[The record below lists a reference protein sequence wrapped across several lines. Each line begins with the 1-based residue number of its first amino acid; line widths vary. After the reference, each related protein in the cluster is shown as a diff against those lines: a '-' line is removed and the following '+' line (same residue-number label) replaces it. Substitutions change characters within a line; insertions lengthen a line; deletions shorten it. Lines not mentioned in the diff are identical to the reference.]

1 MIILIAV
8 GGIAY
13 LRYFVNNKLSPLV
26 AKELSQL
33 VNRPVEIGAVKS
45 FSLTGLRIGASA
57 LPASPED
64 PDFATVPEV
73 SVAYNPLLLLST
85 RTLNLNI
92 TLINPQLYVEQD
104 EAGNWLQ
111 LKLKTKQEPSGPI
124 KIQLDNIRIRNAS
137 LVLAPNPQKRAKL
150 MAVGNS
156 ATKTPPPAPF
166 AIRKLNGKAEFSN
179 QQKQVNYEVTGTPD
193 SGGQINIQGE
203 SLLPSPLRTK
213 IVIRGTDLAAKPIM
227 PLIPNVPIEAYR
239 GQIDCNIGI
248 ELEETEVLSWWGT
261 AGFKNITG
269 QLAGLQKGIAGAS
282 GLLKFRELAV
292 DLDNTVAIYGQLPLR
307 LSGSIDTESEYN
319 LSIEIP
325 PANQDQ
331 FIKTLDLEIPVPVTA
346 EAAGDLRVTGA
357 LNNPILSGVV
367 ATTKTS
373 RIDLV
378 DFSKIRA
385 EFKIENQILTLKDLQ
400 ATPVVG
406 GRISGQGTMLL
417 GEVSKI
423 SIDVRADDLPGD
435 KLGGIY
441 SGAPVGVKIGAI
453 GADVAVTGSA
463 TAPLTTIQW
472 QAPNALYPS
481 SGQLQITKETTTF
494 NNTIIQI
501 GGGSLRAEGQ
511 LIKNNWQAILRGE
524 QIQLSPLIDPKLTA
538 DNPQLATFLDTN
550 PAIISTSATL
560 SGNLSSFAPAD
571 IIAAGEMRLAVNNSI
586 ISAKGNSRGG
596 KWQATANF
604 NDGKTLN
611 LNQFAADI
619 PVPVGLSGGSVTVV
633 GNTDLFTAQNNTS
646 PPDPLKQIA
655 ASGTLQLDVK
665 GIATGVKFGLQQGQ
679 WQAEASLNPK
689 TPLNLQTLVGARHQ
703 QYPGVTQNVNDAVP
717 LLTYAVLKAAGNT
730 DAFLNPEPTAI
741 LEAISLSGAAKLN
754 IAGGETAINGSLSGG
769 FWQAEA
775 NITPGTSLALNP
787 IAPQL
792 PVSIALTE
800 GNIKGSGNTDAFL
813 NLQPLR
819 ARHQQHP
826 GVTTN
831 VNDAVPLLLQTI
843 SLSAEAKLNIAGGA
857 AAVSGTL
864 VQGKWE
870 AEAKITPGTP
880 LALNPLA
887 PQLPIPVTLT
897 DAAFKGAGTT
907 AAILNNTDPMAL
919 LETLNVSGEAKVKI
933 GGGDATLGGSL
944 RGGNWQAAGS
954 GTEIA
959 LNGLAPQLPVPVIL
973 RQGSFTSSGSLDKI
987 TSLDDIIASGAAQ
1000 LNLAGGDAA
1009 VKASAGNGRW
1019 QAAVTGK
1026 TINLTDVLCP
1036 SSFVLC
1042 PVTNDQGQ
1050 GTSYQVQLA
1059 QGDVKLSGSMAALTI
1074 ADTMAYGAIK
1084 LVSPS
1089 PSLPGSPAALLP
1101 LESAFR
1107 WDGEKLQVLQAKAP
1121 GFQANGVAFV
1131 DAKAQPV
1138 PVLKSFDFNVNAQQ
1152 FDLANLPLPV
1162 DLVRQYLP
1170 GDDIVLAG
1178 LADFQGQIKGSA
1190 RKEQSGGLPLPFDVQ
1205 VDGNLHLQNLV
1216 ALGRNFAPEMAGMVR
1231 VDTRE
1236 EISFWLS
1243 GGEDK
1248 IELAL
1253 KTAGWNFG
1261 AEGNLYPPSM
1271 FAAVKQGDI
1280 SLETRLER
1288 ERLLVSVAN
1297 FPLEFLQL
1305 APAPEF
1311 GFDAVTGSLS
1321 GEGDFDLRRLVGKG
1335 EIVVAQP
1342 RLGYLQAVELKTQA
1356 MYDGESLTLGDGLLR
1371 LTNSSYSFNARIK
1384 GGDNPAVEGK
1394 IGVTDGD
1401 LGDIMAAMRWF
1412 TLEDL
1417 QRGLMP
1423 PEYAKK
1429 EALNSVP
1436 VGMSDASLLMQLRR
1450 LSEITALLQKTAAV
1464 RQTPGTPEMLDLRG
1478 KFSGEIGFA
1487 GTLAEGISADFN
1499 LEGQSLQWLPNL
1511 PYHEVIG
1518 LEVVKNEGRV
1528 IDVDR
1533 AVARG
1538 SFKDG
1543 VVTFNPLRL
1552 EAKRD
1557 KNTVVS
1563 FVGSLAPENQ
1573 LGQVRVENLAIADLR
1588 NFIDTQG
1595 YEVDGWV
1602 NLKATIAG
1610 TILNPQALGEVSF
1623 SEVRLNGEP
1632 LENLRGSFNYA
1643 QSRLN
1648 FSTIA
1653 PSNLQVTASLPVPPT
1668 PDNNAISFSGNIS
1681 DDGLKLINI
1690 LSGQQVEWVTGSGR
1704 VEIEARARWDT
1715 EKGRITELVATGDA
1729 SFEDATINSLALP
1742 EPLTGVRGKA
1752 RFERDR
1758 VFVETAKGNFSKG
1771 LVEATGVLPLYQPLS
1786 PTDTDA
1792 GNPLTVVLE
1801 GIKIN
1806 LKGLY
1811 SGGVE
1816 GRVSVEGT
1824 FLSPRIGGNV
1834 SLFDGVVLL
1843 PDPSQQVAAPPPPE
1857 TEEIVAPRY
1866 DDLRLR
1872 LRSNVRVASPPL
1884 LEFVAQG
1891 NLRVNGFIDDVPNLD
1906 IKGVIRLLRGRVNLW
1921 TTQFRLERGYEHFAR
1936 FVGDSDPVLQVR
1948 LIAAVPEVT
1957 RRETVASGSAAEI
1970 AENINTT
1977 IGAVRTVR
1985 VQAAVNGR
1993 SSQLLDLLELKSS
2006 PPRDEGEI
2014 VALIGGG
2021 FITTLGR
2028 ADSPLAIA
2036 NLAGSAL
2043 LNNVQDTIGNTL
2055 NLSEFR
2061 LGPSLVKSGR
2071 STQLALEA
2079 EAGIDV
2085 TDNLSVSVFR
2095 ILLENQNTRYNVRYR
2110 FNDKILG
2117 RGSTDFQGDTQ
2128 AGVEFEFRF

>member
-1 MIILIAV
+1 MSKSPKPKILGQSFRVCATVGFSVIILIAV

-33 VNRPVEIGAVKS
+33 VNRPVEIGSVKS

-57 LPASPED
+57 LPPLPTD
-64 PDFATVPEV
+64 PDYATVPEV

-85 RTLNLNI
+85 RTLNLDI
-92 TLINPQLYVEQD
+92 TLINPELYVAQD

-150 MAVGNS
+150 MALGNS
-156 ATKTPPPAPF
+156 ATKTPPPAPV

-227 PLIPNVPIEAYR
+227 PLIPNVPIEAYS

-269 QLAGLQKGIAGAS
+269 QLAGLQKGISGAS

-357 LNNPILSGVV
+357 LDNPILSGVV

-385 EFKIENQILTLKDLQ
+385 EFKIENDILTLEDLQ

-435 KLGGIY
+435 KLGEIY
-441 SGAPVGVKIGAI
+441 SGAPVAVKIGAI

-463 TAPLTTIQW
+463 TAPLTTIGW
-472 QAPNALYPS
+472 QAPNALYPAT
-481 SGQLQITKETTTF
+481 GQLQITKETTTF

-571 IIAAGEMRLAVNNSI
+571 IIAAGEMNLAINNSI

-619 PVPVGLSGGSVTVV
+619 PVTVGLSGGSVTVV
-633 GNTDLFTAQNNTS
+633 GNTDLFTAKNNTT

-665 GIATGVKFGLQQGQ
+665 GIATGVKFGLQKGQ
-679 WQAEASLNPK
+679 WQAAVNLPQN
-689 TPLNLQTLVGARHQ
+689 TPLDSILALMPGEANGRSTLPSGAVEFARAQLSGNVDARDIKDITAVGEAQLNLTG
-703 QYPGVTQNVNDAVP
+703 GTS
-717 LLTYAVLKAAGNT
+717 
-730 DAFLNPEPTAI
+730 
-741 LEAISLSGAAKLN
+741 SLS
-754 IAGGETAINGSLSGG
+754 GSLSGG

-775 NITPGTSLALNP
+775 RITPGTPFPLNP
-787 IAPQL
+787 IAPQI
-792 PVSIALTE
+792 PVAVAITE

-813 NLQPLR
+813 QSEPTAILQ
-819 ARHQQHP
+819 A
-826 GVTTN
+826 
-831 VNDAVPLLLQTI
+831 I
-843 SLSAEAKLNIAGGA
+843 SLTGAAKLNVAGGA

-864 VQGKWE
+864 AQGKWE
-870 AEAKITPGTP
+870 AEAKISPGTP

-907 AAILNNTDPMAL
+907 DAILNNTDPMAL
-919 LETLNVSGEAKVKI
+919 LGSINASGEARVKI

-987 TSLDDIIASGAAQ
+987 TSLDDIIASGEAQ

-1026 TINLTDVLCP
+1026 TINLTDVICP

-1059 QGDVKLSGSMAALTI
+1059 QGDVKLAGSTAALTI
-1074 ADTMAYGAIK
+1074 ADTVADGAIK

-1101 LESAFR
+1101 LETAFR

-1131 DAKAQPV
+1131 DAKAQPL
-1138 PVLKSFDFNVNAQQ
+1138 PVLKSFDFNLDAKQ

-1205 VDGNLHLQNLV
+1205 VDGNLRLQNLV

-1288 ERLLVSVAN
+1288 ERLLVSLAN

-1305 APAPEF
+1305 SPAPEL

-1321 GEGDFDLRRLVGKG
+1321 GEGDFDLRRMVGKG

-1356 MYDGESLTLGDGLLR
+1356 IYDGESLTLGDGLLR

-1412 TLEDL
+1412 TLADL

-1423 PEYAKK
+1423 PKYAKK
-1429 EALNSVP
+1429 EAMDSVS
-1436 VGMSDASLLMQLRR
+1436 VGRTDVSLLMQLRR

-1499 LEGQSLQWLPNL
+1499 LEGKSLQWLPNL

-1563 FVGSLAPENQ
+1563 FVGTLAPENQ

-1588 NFIDTQG
+1588 NFINTQG

-1610 TILNPQALGEVSF
+1610 SILNPQALGEVSF

-1653 PSNLQVTASLPVPPT
+1653 PSNLQVTASFPVPPT

-1690 LSGQQVEWVTGSGR
+1690 LSGKQVEWVTGSGR
-1704 VEIEARARWDT
+1704 VDIEARARWDT

-1857 TEEIVAPRY
+1857 TEEVVAPRY

-2110 FNDKILG
+2110 FNDKILV

>member
-1 MIILIAV
+1 MGQSLRVSAAIGVSLILLIAV

-33 VNRPVEIGAVKS
+33 INRPVEIGSVKS

-57 LPASPED
+57 LPASKED

-85 RTLNLNI
+85 RTLNLDI
-92 TLINPQLYVEQD
+92 TLINPELYVEQD

-111 LKLKTKQEPSGPI
+111 LKLKTKPEASGPI

-137 LVLAPNPQKRAKL
+137 LVLVPNPQKRAKL
-150 MAVGNS
+150 MAVGNL
-156 ATKTPPPAPF
+156 AAKTPPPAPV

-179 QQKQVNYEVTGTPD
+179 QQKQVNYEVTGQPD
-193 SGGQINIQGE
+193 SGGVVNIQGE
-203 SLLPSPLRTK
+203 SLLQSPLRTK
-213 IVIRGTDLAAKPIM
+213 IFIRGTDLAAKPIM
-227 PLIPNVPIEAYR
+227 PLIPNVPIEAYS
-239 GQIDCNIGI
+239 GEIDCNLGI
-248 ELEETEVLSWWGT
+248 ELEETEVLSWQGT

-269 QLAGLQKGIAGAS
+269 QLAGLQKGISGAS
-282 GLLKFRELAV
+282 GILKFRELAV

-325 PANQDQ
+325 PANQEQ
-331 FIKTLDLEIPVPVTA
+331 FIKTLDLEIPVPVMA

-385 EFKIENQILTLKDLQ
+385 EFKIENDILTLEDLQ
-400 ATPVVG
+400 AKPVVG
-406 GRISGQGTMLL
+406 GSISGKGTMLL

-423 SIDVRADDLPGD
+423 SIALRADDLPGD
-435 KLGGIY
+435 KLGEIY
-441 SGAPVGVKIGAI
+441 SGEPVGVKIGAI
-453 GADVAVTGSA
+453 GADVEVSGSA

-472 QAPNALYPS
+472 QAPNALYPAT
-481 SGQLQITKETTTF
+481 GQLQITKETTTF

-501 GGGSLRAEGQ
+501 GGGRLRAEGQ

-538 DNPQLATFLDTN
+538 DNPQLTTFLDTN
-550 PAIISTSATL
+550 PAIISSRATL

-571 IIAAGEMRLAVNNSI
+571 IIAEGEMKLAISNSI
-586 ISAKGNSRGG
+586 ITATGNSRGG
-596 KWQATANF
+596 KWQATASF
-604 NDGKTLN
+604 NDGKTLS

-619 PVPVGLSGGSVTVV
+619 PLPVGLSGGSVTVV
-633 GNTDLFTAQNNTS
+633 GNTDLFTTTNNTT
-646 PPDPLKQIA
+646 PPPEPLKQIA

-665 GIATGVKFGLQQGQ
+665 GIATGVKFDLQKGQ
-679 WQAEASLNPK
+679 WQAAVNLAPNTPLESIFALMQLNSFANSDNSSVQFARAQLSGNVDARDIKDIAVVGEAQLNLSGGTSSLSGSLRGGFWQAEAKITPGTPFPLNPIA
-689 TPLNLQTLVGARHQ
+689 PQLPV
-703 QYPGVTQNVNDAVP
+703 AVAI
-717 LLTYAVLKAAGNT
+717 TEGNIKGSGTT
-730 DAFLNPEPTAI
+730 DALLNPEPTAI
-741 LEAISLSGAAKLN
+741 IEAISLSGAAKLN
-754 IAGGETAINGSLSGG
+754 
-769 FWQAEA
+769 
-775 NITPGTSLALNP
+775 
-787 IAPQL
+787 
-792 PVSIALTE
+792 V
-800 GNIKGSGNTDAFL
+800 
-813 NLQPLR
+813 
-819 ARHQQHP
+819 
-826 GVTTN
+826 
-831 VNDAVPLLLQTI
+831 
-843 SLSAEAKLNIAGGA
+843 AGGA
-857 AAVSGTL
+857 ATISGTL
-864 VQGKWE
+864 AQGRWQ

-880 LALNPLA
+880 FALNPIA
-887 PQLPIPVTLT
+887 PQIPIPVTLT
-897 DAAFKGAGTT
+897 DAAFKGSGTT
-907 AAILNNTDPMAL
+907 AAILNNLEPMAL
-919 LETLNVSGEAKVKI
+919 LGSINASGEARVKI

-944 RGGNWQAAGS
+944 RAGEWQAAISGS
-954 GTEIA
+954 EIA
-959 LNGLAPQLPVPVIL
+959 LNGLAPQLPVPVML
-973 RQGSFTSSGSLDKI
+973 RQGSFVGSGSVAKI
-987 TSLDDIIASGAAQ
+987 MSLEDMIASGDAQ
-1000 LNLAGGDAA
+1000 LDLAGGAA
-1009 VKASAGNGRW
+1009 EVKGSAGNGRW
-1019 QAAVTGK
+1019 QAAVTGT
-1026 TINLTDVLCP
+1026 TINLTKLLP
-1036 SSFVLC
+1036 NLPF
-1042 PVTNDQGQ
+1042 P
-1050 GTSYQVQLA
+1050 VQLA
-1059 QGDVKLSGSMAALTI
+1059 QGDVKLSGTTAALTI
-1074 ADTMAYGAIK
+1074 ADTIADGAIK

-1089 PSLPGSPAALLP
+1089 PRLPVSPSPLLP
-1101 LESAFR
+1101 LETAFR

-1121 GFQANGVAFV
+1121 GFEANGVAFI
-1131 DAKAQPV
+1131 DAKSQPV
-1138 PVLKSFDFNVNAQQ
+1138 PVLKSFDFNLNAQQ

-1162 DLVRQYLP
+1162 DMVRQYLP

-1190 RKEQSGGLPLPFDVQ
+1190 RKEQVGGLPLPFDLQ
-1205 VDGNLHLQNLV
+1205 VDGNLRVQNLV
-1216 ALGRNFAPEMAGMVR
+1216 AMGRNFAPEMAGMVR

-1248 IELAL
+1248 IELAV

-1261 AEGNLYPPSM
+1261 AGGNLYPQWLL
-1271 FAAVKQGDI
+1271 AAVKQGEI
-1280 SLETRLER
+1280 SLEARLER
-1288 ERLLVSVAN
+1288 ERLLVSLAN

-1305 APAPEF
+1305 APAPEL

-1321 GEGDFDLRRLVGKG
+1321 GEGDFDLRRMVGKG
-1335 EIVVAQP
+1335 EIVVAHP

-1356 MYDGESLTLGDGLLR
+1356 IYDGESLTLGDGLLR
-1371 LTNSSYSFNARIK
+1371 LQNSSYSFNARIVP
-1384 GGDNPAVEGK
+1384 GDNPAVEGK
-1394 IGVTDGD
+1394 ITVTDGE

-1423 PEYAKK
+1423 PQYAKK
-1429 EALNSVP
+1429 EAVDSVS
-1436 VGMSDASLLMQLRR
+1436 VGVSDASLLMQLRR

-1464 RQTPGTPEMLDLRG
+1464 RQTPGTPEMLDVRG

-1487 GTLAEGISADFN
+1487 GTLATGISADFN
-1499 LEGQSLQWLPNL
+1499 LEGRALQWLPQL
-1511 PYHEVIG
+1511 PYHEVVG
-1518 LEVVKNEGRV
+1518 VEVVKNEGRV
-1528 IDVDR
+1528 IDVER
-1533 AVARG
+1533 AIVRG

-1552 EAKRD
+1552 EAKGD
-1557 KNTVVS
+1557 KGTVVS
-1563 FVGSLAPENQ
+1563 FVGSLGLENQ
-1573 LGQVRVENLAIADLR
+1573 LGQVRVENLAVADLR

-1602 NLKATIAG
+1602 NLKATVAG
-1610 TILNPQALGEVSF
+1610 SILNPQALGEVSF

-1690 LSGQQVEWVTGSGR
+1690 LSGKQVEWVTGSGR
-1704 VEIEARARWDT
+1704 VDIEARARWDT

-1758 VFVETAKGNFSKG
+1758 VFVETAKGTFSKG

-1786 PTDTDA
+1786 PTDSDA

-1824 FLSPRIGGNV
+1824 FLSPQIGGNV

-1857 TEEIVAPRY
+1857 TEEVVAPRY
-1866 DDLRLR
+1866 DNLRLR
-1872 LRSNVRVASPPL
+1872 LRDNVRVVSPPL

-1891 NLRVNGFIDDVPNLD
+1891 NLQVNGFIDDVPNLN

-1948 LIAAVPEVT
+1948 LIASVPEVT
-1957 RRETVASGSAAEI
+1957 RRETVASGSSAEI

-1977 IGAVRTVR
+1977 IGTVRTVR
-1985 VQAAVNGR
+1985 VQAGVNGR

-2036 NLAGSAL
+2036 NLAGGAL
-2043 LNNVQDTIGNTL
+2043 LNNVQDVIGNTL

-2061 LGPSLVKSGR
+2061 LAPSLVKSGR

-2095 ILLENQNTRYNVRYR
+2095 ILLENQTTRYNVRYR
-2110 FNDKILG
+2110 FNDKILV